1 MDVQDVYLL
10 LFWLLPGMVLGVIG
24 TLMIQQ
30 STGQCVSPKKVKVD
44 TKITGDSQR
53 DDDINIVLTHE
64 LYLSS
69 TGRVHKTP
77 HCSNMKS
84 CQKVQVCCK
93 CFKIE

>member
-10 LFWLLPGMVLGVIG
+10 VFWLLPGLVIGVLG
-24 TLMIQQ
+24 TLMIQRLTSQ
-30 STGQCVSPKKVKVD
+30 YVSPKKAKVD
-44 TKITGDSQR
+44 TKITGYSEK
-53 DDDINIVLTHE
+53 DDDINIVLAHD

-84 CQKVQVCCK
+84 WQRVQVCSK
-93 CFKIE
+93 CFKIA